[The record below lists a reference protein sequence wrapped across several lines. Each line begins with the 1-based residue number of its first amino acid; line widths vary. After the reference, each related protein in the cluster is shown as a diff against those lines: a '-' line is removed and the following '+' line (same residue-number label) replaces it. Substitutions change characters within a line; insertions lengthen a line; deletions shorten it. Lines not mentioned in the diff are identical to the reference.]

1 MNRALF
7 NRIDRP
13 SGGAFARGI
22 GGED

>member
-1 MNRALF
+1 MNRALI